1 MRDEKAFQ
9 WLNESE
15 LSYDIWSK
23 KYRVNNE
30 SFDEWLDRVSGKDPS
45 VKKLIE
51 EKKFLFGGRILA
63 QRGVMT
69 AKTSLSNC
77 YVLPA
82 PTDNIESIWDCAKQM
97 ARTYSYGGG
106 CGTDLGKLAPRGA
119 SVNNAAKT
127 TSGAVSFMDLF
138 SITTGLI
145 GQQGR
150 RGALMLTMPIT
161 HPDIEEFVDIKK
173 DLDRITKANISIR
186 FNDNFF
192 EAVKQNKDFT
202 TSFTREATGEKI
214 EKKINAKKFFE
225 HFAHNAWDMAEPGA
239 LFWDRIQN
247 YNLCSD
253 IPEYRLE
260 STNPCVTGDAL
271 VQTTEGPIP
280 IRDLVGKCPYVYCM
294 DEAGKLTI
302 KQATKVWKTQEN
314 AELIEVDFNR
324 GKVVCT
330 PEHLIFTLN
339 RGWVSAKDLLPK
351 DKLNGL
357 GFNKGNERDER
368 IKLTTDPTYYKHHR
382 FIAEKM
388 GNEISG
394 KDVHHIDGNHLN
406 NVLSNL
412 EVLNHGEHSKITNIG
427 HSSYADRDMQTGR
440 FEPKKVK
447 AARTSNGDVNKEM
460 MGKNFIVKNITRLSY
475 TEDVY
480 DMVVPETHNFIAN
493 NIVIHNCGEEPLPPG
508 GACLLGSLNLS
519 EFVGSD
525 KFIKIDELKEAIC
538 IAIRGLNT
546 VLDEGI
552 ERHPLPLQRQMARD
566 WRQIGLGIFGL
577 ADMLIKM
584 EVRYDSDEAIELCSC
599 LAHIIAETAIMESNR
614 LAIEYG
620 AFPKCNNE
628 AICNSEFIQNL
639 ELNPG
644 KRESILTYGLRNS
657 AILTIAPTG
666 SLSTMFGVSGGI
678 EPIFSNSYTRKT
690 ESLNGQDTYYKV
702 YTPVVEQYMR
712 EHGVKEEAELP
723 PYFVTAHDIDPLLRV
738 KMQATWQ
745 ECIDASI
752 SSTVNLKHDATPGD
766 VFNVYLKAWELGC
779 KGVTVYRDGCARTGI
794 LTTDSKAPEESPQPV
809 KKLQRGD
816 IIKCSD
822 DMIGKKR
829 KLMTGCGSLHC
840 EAFFDPETG
849 DLMETFFSKGSTGG
863 CNSFMV
869 GLSRMISLA
878 ARSGCDFDSI
888 IDQLNSCI
896 TCPSYAVRKAV
907 NKDTSPGNCCPAAIG
922 KALKEMHDEM
932 LSEIGEVVTEPKV
945 TTKPETKDKPIMQ
958 PKDKCPE
965 CGEPLEHVG
974 GCATCPNCGWSRCG

>member
-260 STNPCVTGDAL
+260 STNPCA
-271 VQTTEGPIP
+271 
-280 IRDLVGKCPYVYCM
+280 
-294 DEAGKLTI
+294 
-302 KQATKVWKTQEN
+302 
-314 AELIEVDFNR
+314 
-324 GKVVCT
+324 
-330 PEHLIFTLN
+330 
-339 RGWVSAKDLLPK
+339 
-351 DKLNGL
+351 
-357 GFNKGNERDER
+357 
-368 IKLTTDPTYYKHHR
+368 
-382 FIAEKM
+382 
-388 GNEISG
+388 
-394 KDVHHIDGNHLN
+394 
-406 NVLSNL
+406 
-412 EVLNHGEHSKITNIG
+412 
-427 HSSYADRDMQTGR
+427 
-440 FEPKKVK
+440 
-447 AARTSNGDVNKEM
+447 
-460 MGKNFIVKNITRLSY
+460 
-475 TEDVY
+475 
-480 DMVVPETHNFIAN
+480 
-493 NIVIHNCGEEPLPPG
+493 EEPLPPG

-538 IAIRGLNT
+538 IAVRGLNT

-620 AFPKCNNE
+620 AFPKCDNE

-639 ELNPG
+639 ELNPA

-745 ECIDASI
+745 ECVDASI
-752 SSTVNLKHDATPGD
+752 SSTVNLKHDATPSD

-794 LTTDSKAPEESPQPV
+794 LTTDSKNPEESPRSV

-932 LSEIGEVVTEPKV
+932 LSEIGEVVTELKV
-945 TTKPETKDKPIMQ
+945 TTKPEAKDKPIVQ
-958 PKDKCPE
+958 SKDKCPE
-965 CGEPLEHVG
+965 CGEPLEHAG

>member
-260 STNPCVTGDAL
+260 STNPCA
-271 VQTTEGPIP
+271 
-280 IRDLVGKCPYVYCM
+280 
-294 DEAGKLTI
+294 
-302 KQATKVWKTQEN
+302 
-314 AELIEVDFNR
+314 
-324 GKVVCT
+324 
-330 PEHLIFTLN
+330 
-339 RGWVSAKDLLPK
+339 
-351 DKLNGL
+351 
-357 GFNKGNERDER
+357 
-368 IKLTTDPTYYKHHR
+368 
-382 FIAEKM
+382 
-388 GNEISG
+388 
-394 KDVHHIDGNHLN
+394 
-406 NVLSNL
+406 
-412 EVLNHGEHSKITNIG
+412 
-427 HSSYADRDMQTGR
+427 
-440 FEPKKVK
+440 
-447 AARTSNGDVNKEM
+447 
-460 MGKNFIVKNITRLSY
+460 
-475 TEDVY
+475 
-480 DMVVPETHNFIAN
+480 
-493 NIVIHNCGEEPLPPG
+493 EEPLPPG

-538 IAIRGLNT
+538 IAVRGLNT

-620 AFPKCNNE
+620 AFPKCDNE

-639 ELNPG
+639 ELNPA

-752 SSTVNLKHDATPGD
+752 SSTVNLKHDATPSD

-794 LTTDSKAPEESPQPV
+794 LTTDSKNPEESPRPV

-932 LSEIGEVVTEPKV
+932 LSEIGEVVTELKV
-945 TTKPETKDKPIMQ
+945 TTKPEAKDKPIVQ
-958 PKDKCPE
+958 SKDKCPE
-965 CGEPLEHVG
+965 CGEPLEHAG

>member
-260 STNPCVTGDAL
+260 STNPCA
-271 VQTTEGPIP
+271 
-280 IRDLVGKCPYVYCM
+280 
-294 DEAGKLTI
+294 
-302 KQATKVWKTQEN
+302 
-314 AELIEVDFNR
+314 
-324 GKVVCT
+324 
-330 PEHLIFTLN
+330 
-339 RGWVSAKDLLPK
+339 
-351 DKLNGL
+351 
-357 GFNKGNERDER
+357 
-368 IKLTTDPTYYKHHR
+368 
-382 FIAEKM
+382 
-388 GNEISG
+388 
-394 KDVHHIDGNHLN
+394 
-406 NVLSNL
+406 
-412 EVLNHGEHSKITNIG
+412 
-427 HSSYADRDMQTGR
+427 
-440 FEPKKVK
+440 
-447 AARTSNGDVNKEM
+447 
-460 MGKNFIVKNITRLSY
+460 
-475 TEDVY
+475 
-480 DMVVPETHNFIAN
+480 
-493 NIVIHNCGEEPLPPG
+493 EEPLPPG

-538 IAIRGLNT
+538 IAVRGLNT

-620 AFPKCNNE
+620 AFPKCDNE

-639 ELNPG
+639 ELNPA

-678 EPIFSNSYTRKT
+678 EPVFSNSYTRKT

-745 ECIDASI
+745 ECVDASI
-752 SSTVNLKHDATPGD
+752 SSTVNLKHDATPSD

-794 LTTDSKAPEESPQPV
+794 LTTDSKNPEESPRPV

-932 LSEIGEVVTEPKV
+932 LSEIGEVVTELKV
-945 TTKPETKDKPIMQ
+945 TTKPEAKDKPIVQ
-958 PKDKCPE
+958 SKDKCPE
-965 CGEPLEHVG
+965 CGEPLEHAG

>member
-186 FNDNFF
+186 FNDSFF

-260 STNPCVTGDAL
+260 STNPCA
-271 VQTTEGPIP
+271 
-280 IRDLVGKCPYVYCM
+280 
-294 DEAGKLTI
+294 
-302 KQATKVWKTQEN
+302 
-314 AELIEVDFNR
+314 
-324 GKVVCT
+324 
-330 PEHLIFTLN
+330 
-339 RGWVSAKDLLPK
+339 
-351 DKLNGL
+351 
-357 GFNKGNERDER
+357 
-368 IKLTTDPTYYKHHR
+368 
-382 FIAEKM
+382 
-388 GNEISG
+388 
-394 KDVHHIDGNHLN
+394 
-406 NVLSNL
+406 
-412 EVLNHGEHSKITNIG
+412 
-427 HSSYADRDMQTGR
+427 
-440 FEPKKVK
+440 
-447 AARTSNGDVNKEM
+447 
-460 MGKNFIVKNITRLSY
+460 
-475 TEDVY
+475 
-480 DMVVPETHNFIAN
+480 
-493 NIVIHNCGEEPLPPG
+493 EEPLPPG

-538 IAIRGLNT
+538 IAVRGLNT

-620 AFPKCNNE
+620 AFPKCDNE

-712 EHGVKEEAELP
+712 EHDVKEETELP

-745 ECIDASI
+745 ECVDASI
-752 SSTVNLKHDATPGD
+752 SSTVNLKHDATPSD

-794 LTTDSKAPEESPQPV
+794 LTTDNKNPEESPRPV

-932 LSEIGEVVTEPKV
+932 LSEIGEVVTELKV
-945 TTKPETKDKPIMQ
+945 TTKPEAKDKPIVQ
-958 PKDKCPE
+958 SKDKCPE

>member
-1 MRDEKAFQ
+1 MRDEKAFR

-260 STNPCVTGDAL
+260 STNPCA
-271 VQTTEGPIP
+271 
-280 IRDLVGKCPYVYCM
+280 
-294 DEAGKLTI
+294 
-302 KQATKVWKTQEN
+302 
-314 AELIEVDFNR
+314 
-324 GKVVCT
+324 
-330 PEHLIFTLN
+330 
-339 RGWVSAKDLLPK
+339 
-351 DKLNGL
+351 
-357 GFNKGNERDER
+357 
-368 IKLTTDPTYYKHHR
+368 
-382 FIAEKM
+382 
-388 GNEISG
+388 
-394 KDVHHIDGNHLN
+394 
-406 NVLSNL
+406 
-412 EVLNHGEHSKITNIG
+412 
-427 HSSYADRDMQTGR
+427 
-440 FEPKKVK
+440 
-447 AARTSNGDVNKEM
+447 
-460 MGKNFIVKNITRLSY
+460 
-475 TEDVY
+475 
-480 DMVVPETHNFIAN
+480 
-493 NIVIHNCGEEPLPPG
+493 EEPLPPG

-538 IAIRGLNT
+538 VAIRGLNT

-620 AFPKCNNE
+620 AFPKCDNE

-639 ELNPG
+639 ELNPA

-745 ECIDASI
+745 ECVDASI
-752 SSTVNLKHDATPGD
+752 SSTVNLKHDATPSD

-794 LTTDSKAPEESPQPV
+794 LTTDSKNPEESPRPV

-932 LSEIGEVVTEPKV
+932 LSEIGEVVTELKV
-945 TTKPETKDKPIMQ
+945 TTKPEAKDKPIVQ
-958 PKDKCPE
+958 SKDKCPE
-965 CGEPLEHVG
+965 CGEPLEHAG

>member
-1 MRDEKAFQ
+1 M
-9 WLNESE
+9 
-15 LSYDIWSK
+15 
-23 KYRVNNE
+23 
-30 SFDEWLDRVSGKDPS
+30 
-45 VKKLIE
+45 
-51 EKKFLFGGRILA
+51 
-63 QRGVMT
+63 
-69 AKTSLSNC
+69 
-77 YVLPA
+77 
-82 PTDNIESIWDCAKQM
+82 
-97 ARTYSYGGG
+97 
-106 CGTDLGKLAPRGA
+106 
-119 SVNNAAKT
+119 
-127 TSGAVSFMDLF
+127 
-138 SITTGLI
+138 
-145 GQQGR
+145 
-150 RGALMLTMPIT
+150 
-161 HPDIEEFVDIKK
+161 
-173 DLDRITKANISIR
+173 
-186 FNDNFF
+186 
-192 EAVKQNKDFT
+192 
-202 TSFTREATGEKI
+202 
-214 EKKINAKKFFE
+214 
-225 HFAHNAWDMAEPGA
+225 
-239 LFWDRIQN
+239 
-247 YNLCSD
+247 
-253 IPEYRLE
+253 
-260 STNPCVTGDAL
+260 
-271 VQTTEGPIP
+271 
-280 IRDLVGKCPYVYCM
+280 
-294 DEAGKLTI
+294 
-302 KQATKVWKTQEN
+302 
-314 AELIEVDFNR
+314 
-324 GKVVCT
+324 
-330 PEHLIFTLN
+330 
-339 RGWVSAKDLLPK
+339 
-351 DKLNGL
+351 
-357 GFNKGNERDER
+357 
-368 IKLTTDPTYYKHHR
+368 
-382 FIAEKM
+382 
-388 GNEISG
+388 
-394 KDVHHIDGNHLN
+394 
-406 NVLSNL
+406 
-412 EVLNHGEHSKITNIG
+412 
-427 HSSYADRDMQTGR
+427 
-440 FEPKKVK
+440 
-447 AARTSNGDVNKEM
+447 
-460 MGKNFIVKNITRLSY
+460 
-475 TEDVY
+475 
-480 DMVVPETHNFIAN
+480 
-493 NIVIHNCGEEPLPPG
+493 
-508 GACLLGSLNLS
+508 
-519 EFVGSD
+519 GSD

-538 IAIRGLNT
+538 IAVRGLNT

-620 AFPKCNNE
+620 AFPKCDNE

-639 ELNPG
+639 ELNPA

-712 EHGVKEEAELP
+712 KHDIKEEAELP

-752 SSTVNLKHDATPGD
+752 SSTVNLKHDATPSD

-794 LTTDSKAPEESPQPV
+794 LTTDSKNPEESPRPV

-945 TTKPETKDKPIMQ
+945 TTKPEAKDKPTVQ
-958 PKDKCPE
+958 SKDKCPE
-965 CGEPLEHVG
+965 CGEPLEHAG

>member
-69 AKTSLSNC
+69 SKTSLSNC

-260 STNPCVTGDAL
+260 STNPCA
-271 VQTTEGPIP
+271 
-280 IRDLVGKCPYVYCM
+280 
-294 DEAGKLTI
+294 
-302 KQATKVWKTQEN
+302 
-314 AELIEVDFNR
+314 
-324 GKVVCT
+324 
-330 PEHLIFTLN
+330 
-339 RGWVSAKDLLPK
+339 
-351 DKLNGL
+351 
-357 GFNKGNERDER
+357 
-368 IKLTTDPTYYKHHR
+368 
-382 FIAEKM
+382 
-388 GNEISG
+388 
-394 KDVHHIDGNHLN
+394 
-406 NVLSNL
+406 
-412 EVLNHGEHSKITNIG
+412 
-427 HSSYADRDMQTGR
+427 
-440 FEPKKVK
+440 
-447 AARTSNGDVNKEM
+447 
-460 MGKNFIVKNITRLSY
+460 
-475 TEDVY
+475 
-480 DMVVPETHNFIAN
+480 
-493 NIVIHNCGEEPLPPG
+493 EEPLPPG

-525 KFIKIDELKEAIC
+525 KFIRIDELKEAIC
-538 IAIRGLNT
+538 IAVRGLNT

-620 AFPKCNNE
+620 AFPKCDNE

-644 KRESILTYGLRNS
+644 KRESIFTYGLRNS

-766 VFNVYLKAWELGC
+766 VFDVYLKAWELGC

-794 LTTDSKAPEESPQPV
+794 LTTDSKNPEESPQPV

-945 TTKPETKDKPIMQ
+945 TTKPETKDKPIVQ
-958 PKDKCPE
+958 SKDKCPE

>member
-119 SVNNAAKT
+119 AVNNAAKT

-260 STNPCVTGDAL
+260 STNPCA
-271 VQTTEGPIP
+271 
-280 IRDLVGKCPYVYCM
+280 
-294 DEAGKLTI
+294 
-302 KQATKVWKTQEN
+302 
-314 AELIEVDFNR
+314 
-324 GKVVCT
+324 
-330 PEHLIFTLN
+330 
-339 RGWVSAKDLLPK
+339 
-351 DKLNGL
+351 
-357 GFNKGNERDER
+357 
-368 IKLTTDPTYYKHHR
+368 
-382 FIAEKM
+382 
-388 GNEISG
+388 
-394 KDVHHIDGNHLN
+394 
-406 NVLSNL
+406 
-412 EVLNHGEHSKITNIG
+412 
-427 HSSYADRDMQTGR
+427 
-440 FEPKKVK
+440 
-447 AARTSNGDVNKEM
+447 
-460 MGKNFIVKNITRLSY
+460 
-475 TEDVY
+475 
-480 DMVVPETHNFIAN
+480 
-493 NIVIHNCGEEPLPPG
+493 EEPLPPG

-538 IAIRGLNT
+538 IAVRGLNT

-620 AFPKCNNE
+620 AFPKCDNE

-639 ELNPG
+639 ELNPA

-723 PYFVTAHDIDPLLRV
+723 PCFVTAHDIDPLLRV

-745 ECIDASI
+745 ECVDASI
-752 SSTVNLKHDATPGD
+752 SSTVNLKHDATPSD

-794 LTTDSKAPEESPQPV
+794 LTTDSKNPEESPRPV

-932 LSEIGEVVTEPKV
+932 LSEIGEVVTELQV
-945 TTKPETKDKPIMQ
+945 TTKPEAKDKPIVQ
-958 PKDKCPE
+958 SKDKCPE

>member
-186 FNDNFF
+186 FNDSFF

-253 IPEYRLE
+253 IPEYKLE
-260 STNPCVTGDAL
+260 STNPCA
-271 VQTTEGPIP
+271 
-280 IRDLVGKCPYVYCM
+280 
-294 DEAGKLTI
+294 
-302 KQATKVWKTQEN
+302 
-314 AELIEVDFNR
+314 
-324 GKVVCT
+324 
-330 PEHLIFTLN
+330 
-339 RGWVSAKDLLPK
+339 
-351 DKLNGL
+351 
-357 GFNKGNERDER
+357 
-368 IKLTTDPTYYKHHR
+368 
-382 FIAEKM
+382 
-388 GNEISG
+388 
-394 KDVHHIDGNHLN
+394 
-406 NVLSNL
+406 
-412 EVLNHGEHSKITNIG
+412 
-427 HSSYADRDMQTGR
+427 
-440 FEPKKVK
+440 
-447 AARTSNGDVNKEM
+447 
-460 MGKNFIVKNITRLSY
+460 
-475 TEDVY
+475 
-480 DMVVPETHNFIAN
+480 
-493 NIVIHNCGEEPLPPG
+493 EEPLPPG

-538 IAIRGLNT
+538 IAVRGLNT

-620 AFPKCNNE
+620 AFPKCDNE

-712 EHGVKEEAELP
+712 EHDVKEETELP

-745 ECIDASI
+745 ECVDASI
-752 SSTVNLKHDATPGD
+752 SSTVNLKHDATPSD

-794 LTTDSKAPEESPQPV
+794 LTTDNKNPEESPRPV

-932 LSEIGEVVTEPKV
+932 LSEIGEVVTELKV
-945 TTKPETKDKPIMQ
+945 TTKPEAKDKPIVQ
-958 PKDKCPE
+958 SKDKCPE

>member
-260 STNPCVTGDAL
+260 STNPCA
-271 VQTTEGPIP
+271 
-280 IRDLVGKCPYVYCM
+280 
-294 DEAGKLTI
+294 
-302 KQATKVWKTQEN
+302 
-314 AELIEVDFNR
+314 
-324 GKVVCT
+324 
-330 PEHLIFTLN
+330 
-339 RGWVSAKDLLPK
+339 
-351 DKLNGL
+351 
-357 GFNKGNERDER
+357 
-368 IKLTTDPTYYKHHR
+368 
-382 FIAEKM
+382 
-388 GNEISG
+388 
-394 KDVHHIDGNHLN
+394 
-406 NVLSNL
+406 
-412 EVLNHGEHSKITNIG
+412 
-427 HSSYADRDMQTGR
+427 
-440 FEPKKVK
+440 
-447 AARTSNGDVNKEM
+447 
-460 MGKNFIVKNITRLSY
+460 
-475 TEDVY
+475 
-480 DMVVPETHNFIAN
+480 
-493 NIVIHNCGEEPLPPG
+493 EEPLPPG

-538 IAIRGLNT
+538 IAVRGLNT

-620 AFPKCNNE
+620 AFPKCDNE

-752 SSTVNLKHDATPGD
+752 SSTVNLKHDATPSD

-794 LTTDSKAPEESPQPV
+794 LTTDNKNPEESPRPV

-932 LSEIGEVVTEPKV
+932 LSEIGEVVTELQV
-945 TTKPETKDKPIMQ
+945 TTKPEAKDKPIVQ
-958 PKDKCPE
+958 SKDKCPE

>member
-260 STNPCVTGDAL
+260 STNPCA
-271 VQTTEGPIP
+271 
-280 IRDLVGKCPYVYCM
+280 
-294 DEAGKLTI
+294 
-302 KQATKVWKTQEN
+302 
-314 AELIEVDFNR
+314 
-324 GKVVCT
+324 
-330 PEHLIFTLN
+330 
-339 RGWVSAKDLLPK
+339 
-351 DKLNGL
+351 
-357 GFNKGNERDER
+357 
-368 IKLTTDPTYYKHHR
+368 
-382 FIAEKM
+382 
-388 GNEISG
+388 
-394 KDVHHIDGNHLN
+394 
-406 NVLSNL
+406 
-412 EVLNHGEHSKITNIG
+412 
-427 HSSYADRDMQTGR
+427 
-440 FEPKKVK
+440 
-447 AARTSNGDVNKEM
+447 
-460 MGKNFIVKNITRLSY
+460 
-475 TEDVY
+475 
-480 DMVVPETHNFIAN
+480 
-493 NIVIHNCGEEPLPPG
+493 EEPLPPG

-538 IAIRGLNT
+538 IAVRGLNT

-620 AFPKCNNE
+620 AFPKCDNE

-639 ELNPG
+639 ELNPA

-752 SSTVNLKHDATPGD
+752 SSTVNLKHDATPND

-794 LTTDSKAPEESPQPV
+794 LTTDSKNPEESPRPV

-932 LSEIGEVVTEPKV
+932 LSEIGEVVTELKV
-945 TTKPETKDKPIMQ
+945 TTKPEAKDKPIVQ
-958 PKDKCPE
+958 SKDKCPE
-965 CGEPLEHVG
+965 CGEPLEHAG

>member
-202 TSFTREATGEKI
+202 TSFTREATGEQI

-260 STNPCVTGDAL
+260 STNPCA
-271 VQTTEGPIP
+271 
-280 IRDLVGKCPYVYCM
+280 
-294 DEAGKLTI
+294 
-302 KQATKVWKTQEN
+302 
-314 AELIEVDFNR
+314 
-324 GKVVCT
+324 
-330 PEHLIFTLN
+330 
-339 RGWVSAKDLLPK
+339 
-351 DKLNGL
+351 
-357 GFNKGNERDER
+357 
-368 IKLTTDPTYYKHHR
+368 
-382 FIAEKM
+382 
-388 GNEISG
+388 
-394 KDVHHIDGNHLN
+394 
-406 NVLSNL
+406 
-412 EVLNHGEHSKITNIG
+412 
-427 HSSYADRDMQTGR
+427 
-440 FEPKKVK
+440 
-447 AARTSNGDVNKEM
+447 
-460 MGKNFIVKNITRLSY
+460 
-475 TEDVY
+475 
-480 DMVVPETHNFIAN
+480 
-493 NIVIHNCGEEPLPPG
+493 EEPLPPG

-538 IAIRGLNT
+538 IAVRGLNT

-620 AFPKCNNE
+620 AFPKCDNE

-752 SSTVNLKHDATPGD
+752 SSTVNLKHDATPSD

-794 LTTDSKAPEESPQPV
+794 LTTDNKNPEESPRPV

-932 LSEIGEVVTEPKV
+932 LSEIGEVVTELQV
-945 TTKPETKDKPIMQ
+945 TTKPEAKDKPIVQ
-958 PKDKCPE
+958 SKDKCPE

>member
-82 PTDNIESIWDCAKQM
+82 PTDNIESIWACAKQM

-260 STNPCVTGDAL
+260 STNPCA
-271 VQTTEGPIP
+271 
-280 IRDLVGKCPYVYCM
+280 
-294 DEAGKLTI
+294 
-302 KQATKVWKTQEN
+302 
-314 AELIEVDFNR
+314 
-324 GKVVCT
+324 
-330 PEHLIFTLN
+330 
-339 RGWVSAKDLLPK
+339 
-351 DKLNGL
+351 
-357 GFNKGNERDER
+357 
-368 IKLTTDPTYYKHHR
+368 
-382 FIAEKM
+382 
-388 GNEISG
+388 
-394 KDVHHIDGNHLN
+394 
-406 NVLSNL
+406 
-412 EVLNHGEHSKITNIG
+412 
-427 HSSYADRDMQTGR
+427 
-440 FEPKKVK
+440 
-447 AARTSNGDVNKEM
+447 
-460 MGKNFIVKNITRLSY
+460 
-475 TEDVY
+475 
-480 DMVVPETHNFIAN
+480 
-493 NIVIHNCGEEPLPPG
+493 EEPLPPG

-620 AFPKCNNE
+620 AFPKCDNE

-752 SSTVNLKHDATPGD
+752 SSTVNLKHDATPSD

-794 LTTDSKAPEESPQPV
+794 LTTDNKNPEESPRPV

-932 LSEIGEVVTEPKV
+932 LSEIGEVVTELQV
-945 TTKPETKDKPIMQ
+945 TTKPEAKDKPIVQ
-958 PKDKCPE
+958 SKDKCPE

>member
-1 MRDEKAFQ
+1 MRDERAFK

-260 STNPCVTGDAL
+260 STNPCA
-271 VQTTEGPIP
+271 
-280 IRDLVGKCPYVYCM
+280 
-294 DEAGKLTI
+294 
-302 KQATKVWKTQEN
+302 
-314 AELIEVDFNR
+314 
-324 GKVVCT
+324 
-330 PEHLIFTLN
+330 
-339 RGWVSAKDLLPK
+339 
-351 DKLNGL
+351 
-357 GFNKGNERDER
+357 
-368 IKLTTDPTYYKHHR
+368 
-382 FIAEKM
+382 
-388 GNEISG
+388 
-394 KDVHHIDGNHLN
+394 
-406 NVLSNL
+406 
-412 EVLNHGEHSKITNIG
+412 
-427 HSSYADRDMQTGR
+427 
-440 FEPKKVK
+440 
-447 AARTSNGDVNKEM
+447 
-460 MGKNFIVKNITRLSY
+460 
-475 TEDVY
+475 
-480 DMVVPETHNFIAN
+480 
-493 NIVIHNCGEEPLPPG
+493 EEPLPPG

-538 IAIRGLNT
+538 IAVRGLNT

-620 AFPKCNNE
+620 AFPKCDNE

-639 ELNPG
+639 ELNPA

-752 SSTVNLKHDATPGD
+752 SSTVNLKHDATPSD

-794 LTTDSKAPEESPQPV
+794 LTTDNKNPEESPRPV

-932 LSEIGEVVTEPKV
+932 LSEIGEVVTELQV
-945 TTKPETKDKPIMQ
+945 TTKPEAKDKPIVQ
-958 PKDKCPE
+958 SKDKCPE

>member
-119 SVNNAAKT
+119 AVNNAAKT

-186 FNDNFF
+186 FNDEFF

-260 STNPCVTGDAL
+260 STNPCA
-271 VQTTEGPIP
+271 
-280 IRDLVGKCPYVYCM
+280 
-294 DEAGKLTI
+294 
-302 KQATKVWKTQEN
+302 
-314 AELIEVDFNR
+314 
-324 GKVVCT
+324 
-330 PEHLIFTLN
+330 
-339 RGWVSAKDLLPK
+339 
-351 DKLNGL
+351 
-357 GFNKGNERDER
+357 
-368 IKLTTDPTYYKHHR
+368 
-382 FIAEKM
+382 
-388 GNEISG
+388 
-394 KDVHHIDGNHLN
+394 
-406 NVLSNL
+406 
-412 EVLNHGEHSKITNIG
+412 
-427 HSSYADRDMQTGR
+427 
-440 FEPKKVK
+440 
-447 AARTSNGDVNKEM
+447 
-460 MGKNFIVKNITRLSY
+460 
-475 TEDVY
+475 
-480 DMVVPETHNFIAN
+480 
-493 NIVIHNCGEEPLPPG
+493 EEPLPPG

-538 IAIRGLNT
+538 IAVRGLNT

-620 AFPKCNNE
+620 AFPKCDNE

-639 ELNPG
+639 ELNPA

-745 ECIDASI
+745 ECVDASI
-752 SSTVNLKHDATPGD
+752 SSTVNLKHDATPSD

-794 LTTDSKAPEESPQPV
+794 LTTDNKNPEEFPQPV

-932 LSEIGEVVTEPKV
+932 LSEIGEVVTELKV
-945 TTKPETKDKPIMQ
+945 TTKPEAKDKPIVQ
-958 PKDKCPE
+958 SKDKCPE
-965 CGEPLEHVG
+965 CGEPLEHAG

>member
-1 MRDEKAFQ
+1 MRDERAFK

-15 LSYDIWSK
+15 LSYDIWNK

-260 STNPCVTGDAL
+260 STNPCA
-271 VQTTEGPIP
+271 
-280 IRDLVGKCPYVYCM
+280 
-294 DEAGKLTI
+294 
-302 KQATKVWKTQEN
+302 
-314 AELIEVDFNR
+314 
-324 GKVVCT
+324 
-330 PEHLIFTLN
+330 
-339 RGWVSAKDLLPK
+339 
-351 DKLNGL
+351 
-357 GFNKGNERDER
+357 
-368 IKLTTDPTYYKHHR
+368 
-382 FIAEKM
+382 
-388 GNEISG
+388 
-394 KDVHHIDGNHLN
+394 
-406 NVLSNL
+406 
-412 EVLNHGEHSKITNIG
+412 
-427 HSSYADRDMQTGR
+427 
-440 FEPKKVK
+440 
-447 AARTSNGDVNKEM
+447 
-460 MGKNFIVKNITRLSY
+460 
-475 TEDVY
+475 
-480 DMVVPETHNFIAN
+480 
-493 NIVIHNCGEEPLPPG
+493 EEPLPPG

-538 IAIRGLNT
+538 IAVRGLNT

-620 AFPKCNNE
+620 AFPKCDNE

-639 ELNPG
+639 ELNPA

-752 SSTVNLKHDATPGD
+752 SSTVNLKHDATPSD

-794 LTTDSKAPEESPQPV
+794 LTTDNKSPEESPQPV

-932 LSEIGEVVTEPKV
+932 LGEIGEVVTEPKV
-945 TTKPETKDKPIMQ
+945 TTKPEAKDKPIVQ
-958 PKDKCPE
+958 SKDKCPE
-965 CGEPLEHVG
+965 CGEPLEHAG

>member
-1 MRDEKAFQ
+1 MRDERAFK

-253 IPEYRLE
+253 IPEYKLE
-260 STNPCVTGDAL
+260 STNPCA
-271 VQTTEGPIP
+271 
-280 IRDLVGKCPYVYCM
+280 
-294 DEAGKLTI
+294 
-302 KQATKVWKTQEN
+302 
-314 AELIEVDFNR
+314 
-324 GKVVCT
+324 
-330 PEHLIFTLN
+330 
-339 RGWVSAKDLLPK
+339 
-351 DKLNGL
+351 
-357 GFNKGNERDER
+357 
-368 IKLTTDPTYYKHHR
+368 
-382 FIAEKM
+382 
-388 GNEISG
+388 
-394 KDVHHIDGNHLN
+394 
-406 NVLSNL
+406 
-412 EVLNHGEHSKITNIG
+412 
-427 HSSYADRDMQTGR
+427 
-440 FEPKKVK
+440 
-447 AARTSNGDVNKEM
+447 
-460 MGKNFIVKNITRLSY
+460 
-475 TEDVY
+475 
-480 DMVVPETHNFIAN
+480 
-493 NIVIHNCGEEPLPPG
+493 EEPLPPG

-538 IAIRGLNT
+538 IAVRGLNT

-620 AFPKCNNE
+620 AFPKCDNE

-745 ECIDASI
+745 ECVDASI
-752 SSTVNLKHDATPGD
+752 SSTVNLKHDATPSD

-794 LTTDSKAPEESPQPV
+794 LTTDNKNPEESPRPV

-932 LSEIGEVVTEPKV
+932 LSEIGEVVTELQV
-945 TTKPETKDKPIMQ
+945 TTKPEAKDKPIVQ
-958 PKDKCPE
+958 SKDKCPE

>member
-1 MRDEKAFQ
+1 MRDERAFK

-173 DLDRITKANISIR
+173 DLDRITTANISIR

-253 IPEYRLE
+253 IPEYKLE
-260 STNPCVTGDAL
+260 STNPCA
-271 VQTTEGPIP
+271 
-280 IRDLVGKCPYVYCM
+280 
-294 DEAGKLTI
+294 
-302 KQATKVWKTQEN
+302 
-314 AELIEVDFNR
+314 
-324 GKVVCT
+324 
-330 PEHLIFTLN
+330 
-339 RGWVSAKDLLPK
+339 
-351 DKLNGL
+351 
-357 GFNKGNERDER
+357 
-368 IKLTTDPTYYKHHR
+368 
-382 FIAEKM
+382 
-388 GNEISG
+388 
-394 KDVHHIDGNHLN
+394 
-406 NVLSNL
+406 
-412 EVLNHGEHSKITNIG
+412 
-427 HSSYADRDMQTGR
+427 
-440 FEPKKVK
+440 
-447 AARTSNGDVNKEM
+447 
-460 MGKNFIVKNITRLSY
+460 
-475 TEDVY
+475 
-480 DMVVPETHNFIAN
+480 
-493 NIVIHNCGEEPLPPG
+493 EEPLPPG

-538 IAIRGLNT
+538 IAVRGLNT

-620 AFPKCNNE
+620 AFPKCDNE

-745 ECIDASI
+745 ECVDASI
-752 SSTVNLKHDATPGD
+752 SSTVNLKHDATPSD

-794 LTTDSKAPEESPQPV
+794 LTTDNKNPEESPRPV

-932 LSEIGEVVTEPKV
+932 LSEIGEVVTELQV
-945 TTKPETKDKPIMQ
+945 TTKPEAKDKPIVQ
-958 PKDKCPE
+958 SKDKCPE

>member
-260 STNPCVTGDAL
+260 STNPCA
-271 VQTTEGPIP
+271 
-280 IRDLVGKCPYVYCM
+280 
-294 DEAGKLTI
+294 
-302 KQATKVWKTQEN
+302 
-314 AELIEVDFNR
+314 
-324 GKVVCT
+324 
-330 PEHLIFTLN
+330 
-339 RGWVSAKDLLPK
+339 
-351 DKLNGL
+351 
-357 GFNKGNERDER
+357 
-368 IKLTTDPTYYKHHR
+368 
-382 FIAEKM
+382 
-388 GNEISG
+388 
-394 KDVHHIDGNHLN
+394 
-406 NVLSNL
+406 
-412 EVLNHGEHSKITNIG
+412 
-427 HSSYADRDMQTGR
+427 
-440 FEPKKVK
+440 
-447 AARTSNGDVNKEM
+447 
-460 MGKNFIVKNITRLSY
+460 
-475 TEDVY
+475 
-480 DMVVPETHNFIAN
+480 
-493 NIVIHNCGEEPLPPG
+493 EEPLPPG

-538 IAIRGLNT
+538 IAVRGLNT

-620 AFPKCNNE
+620 AFPKCDNE

-639 ELNPG
+639 ELNPA

-712 EHGVKEEAELP
+712 EHDVKEETELP

-752 SSTVNLKHDATPGD
+752 SSTVNLKHDATPSD

-794 LTTDSKAPEESPQPV
+794 LTTDNKNPEESPRPV

-922 KALKEMHDEM
+922 KALKEMHNEM
-932 LSEIGEVVTEPKV
+932 LSEIGEVVTELQV
-945 TTKPETKDKPIMQ
+945 TTKPEAKDKPIVQ
-958 PKDKCPE
+958 SKDKCPE

>member
-1 MRDEKAFQ
+1 MRDERAFK

-119 SVNNAAKT
+119 AVNNAAKT

-186 FNDNFF
+186 FNDDFF

-260 STNPCVTGDAL
+260 STNPCA
-271 VQTTEGPIP
+271 
-280 IRDLVGKCPYVYCM
+280 
-294 DEAGKLTI
+294 
-302 KQATKVWKTQEN
+302 
-314 AELIEVDFNR
+314 
-324 GKVVCT
+324 
-330 PEHLIFTLN
+330 
-339 RGWVSAKDLLPK
+339 
-351 DKLNGL
+351 
-357 GFNKGNERDER
+357 
-368 IKLTTDPTYYKHHR
+368 
-382 FIAEKM
+382 
-388 GNEISG
+388 
-394 KDVHHIDGNHLN
+394 
-406 NVLSNL
+406 
-412 EVLNHGEHSKITNIG
+412 
-427 HSSYADRDMQTGR
+427 
-440 FEPKKVK
+440 
-447 AARTSNGDVNKEM
+447 
-460 MGKNFIVKNITRLSY
+460 
-475 TEDVY
+475 
-480 DMVVPETHNFIAN
+480 
-493 NIVIHNCGEEPLPPG
+493 EEPLPPG

-538 IAIRGLNT
+538 IAVRGLNT

-620 AFPKCNNE
+620 AFPKCDNE

-639 ELNPG
+639 ELNPA

-752 SSTVNLKHDATPGD
+752 SSTVNLKHDATPSD

-794 LTTDSKAPEESPQPV
+794 LTTDSKTPEESPRPV

-907 NKDTSPGNCCPAAIG
+907 SKDTSPGNCCPAAIG

-932 LSEIGEVVTEPKV
+932 LSEIGEVVTELQV
-945 TTKPETKDKPIMQ
+945 TTKPEAKDKPIVQ
-958 PKDKCPE
+958 SKDKCPE

>member
-1 MRDEKAFQ
+1 MRDERAFK

-260 STNPCVTGDAL
+260 STNPCA
-271 VQTTEGPIP
+271 
-280 IRDLVGKCPYVYCM
+280 
-294 DEAGKLTI
+294 
-302 KQATKVWKTQEN
+302 
-314 AELIEVDFNR
+314 
-324 GKVVCT
+324 
-330 PEHLIFTLN
+330 
-339 RGWVSAKDLLPK
+339 
-351 DKLNGL
+351 
-357 GFNKGNERDER
+357 
-368 IKLTTDPTYYKHHR
+368 
-382 FIAEKM
+382 
-388 GNEISG
+388 
-394 KDVHHIDGNHLN
+394 
-406 NVLSNL
+406 
-412 EVLNHGEHSKITNIG
+412 
-427 HSSYADRDMQTGR
+427 
-440 FEPKKVK
+440 
-447 AARTSNGDVNKEM
+447 
-460 MGKNFIVKNITRLSY
+460 
-475 TEDVY
+475 
-480 DMVVPETHNFIAN
+480 
-493 NIVIHNCGEEPLPPG
+493 EEPLPPG

-538 IAIRGLNT
+538 IAVRGLNT

-620 AFPKCNNE
+620 AFPKCDNE

-745 ECIDASI
+745 ECVDASI
-752 SSTVNLKHDATPGD
+752 SSTVNLKHDATPSD

-794 LTTDSKAPEESPQPV
+794 LTTDSKNPEESPRPV

-932 LSEIGEVVTEPKV
+932 LSEIGEVVTELKV
-945 TTKPETKDKPIMQ
+945 TTKPEAKDKPIVQ
-958 PKDKCPE
+958 SKDKCPE
-965 CGEPLEHVG
+965 CGEPLEHAG

>member
-1 MRDEKAFQ
+1 MRDERAFK

-63 QRGVMT
+63 QRGVMA

-260 STNPCVTGDAL
+260 STNPCA
-271 VQTTEGPIP
+271 
-280 IRDLVGKCPYVYCM
+280 
-294 DEAGKLTI
+294 
-302 KQATKVWKTQEN
+302 
-314 AELIEVDFNR
+314 
-324 GKVVCT
+324 
-330 PEHLIFTLN
+330 
-339 RGWVSAKDLLPK
+339 
-351 DKLNGL
+351 
-357 GFNKGNERDER
+357 
-368 IKLTTDPTYYKHHR
+368 
-382 FIAEKM
+382 
-388 GNEISG
+388 
-394 KDVHHIDGNHLN
+394 
-406 NVLSNL
+406 
-412 EVLNHGEHSKITNIG
+412 
-427 HSSYADRDMQTGR
+427 
-440 FEPKKVK
+440 
-447 AARTSNGDVNKEM
+447 
-460 MGKNFIVKNITRLSY
+460 
-475 TEDVY
+475 
-480 DMVVPETHNFIAN
+480 
-493 NIVIHNCGEEPLPPG
+493 EEPLPPG

-538 IAIRGLNT
+538 IAVRGLNT

-620 AFPKCNNE
+620 AFPKCDNE

-639 ELNPG
+639 ELNPA

-794 LTTDSKAPEESPQPV
+794 LTTDNKSPEESPQPV

-932 LSEIGEVVTEPKV
+932 LGEIGEVVTEPKV
-945 TTKPETKDKPIMQ
+945 TTKPEAKDKPIVQ
-958 PKDKCPE
+958 SKDKCPE
-965 CGEPLEHVG
+965 CGEPLEHAG

>member
-260 STNPCVTGDAL
+260 STNPCA
-271 VQTTEGPIP
+271 
-280 IRDLVGKCPYVYCM
+280 
-294 DEAGKLTI
+294 
-302 KQATKVWKTQEN
+302 
-314 AELIEVDFNR
+314 
-324 GKVVCT
+324 
-330 PEHLIFTLN
+330 
-339 RGWVSAKDLLPK
+339 
-351 DKLNGL
+351 
-357 GFNKGNERDER
+357 
-368 IKLTTDPTYYKHHR
+368 
-382 FIAEKM
+382 
-388 GNEISG
+388 
-394 KDVHHIDGNHLN
+394 
-406 NVLSNL
+406 
-412 EVLNHGEHSKITNIG
+412 
-427 HSSYADRDMQTGR
+427 
-440 FEPKKVK
+440 
-447 AARTSNGDVNKEM
+447 
-460 MGKNFIVKNITRLSY
+460 
-475 TEDVY
+475 
-480 DMVVPETHNFIAN
+480 
-493 NIVIHNCGEEPLPPG
+493 EEPLPPG

-538 IAIRGLNT
+538 IAVRGLNT

-620 AFPKCNNE
+620 AFPKCDNE

-639 ELNPG
+639 ELNPA

-745 ECIDASI
+745 ECVDASI
-752 SSTVNLKHDATPGD
+752 SSTVNLKHDATPSD

-794 LTTDSKAPEESPQPV
+794 LTTDSKNPEESPRPV

-932 LSEIGEVVTEPKV
+932 LSEIGEVVTELKV
-945 TTKPETKDKPIMQ
+945 TTKPEAKDKPIVQ
-958 PKDKCPE
+958 SKDKCPE
-965 CGEPLEHVG
+965 CGEPLEHAG

>member
-260 STNPCVTGDAL
+260 STNPCA
-271 VQTTEGPIP
+271 
-280 IRDLVGKCPYVYCM
+280 
-294 DEAGKLTI
+294 
-302 KQATKVWKTQEN
+302 
-314 AELIEVDFNR
+314 
-324 GKVVCT
+324 
-330 PEHLIFTLN
+330 
-339 RGWVSAKDLLPK
+339 
-351 DKLNGL
+351 
-357 GFNKGNERDER
+357 
-368 IKLTTDPTYYKHHR
+368 
-382 FIAEKM
+382 
-388 GNEISG
+388 
-394 KDVHHIDGNHLN
+394 
-406 NVLSNL
+406 
-412 EVLNHGEHSKITNIG
+412 
-427 HSSYADRDMQTGR
+427 
-440 FEPKKVK
+440 
-447 AARTSNGDVNKEM
+447 
-460 MGKNFIVKNITRLSY
+460 
-475 TEDVY
+475 
-480 DMVVPETHNFIAN
+480 
-493 NIVIHNCGEEPLPPG
+493 EEPLPPG

-519 EFVGSD
+519 EFVGGD

-620 AFPKCNNE
+620 AFPKCDNE

-745 ECIDASI
+745 ECVDASI
-752 SSTVNLKHDATPGD
+752 SSTVNLKHDATPSD

-794 LTTDSKAPEESPQPV
+794 LTTDSKNPEESPRPV

-932 LSEIGEVVTEPKV
+932 LSEIGEVVTELQV
-945 TTKPETKDKPIMQ
+945 TTKPEAKDKPIVQ
-958 PKDKCPE
+958 SKDKCPE

>member
-1 MRDEKAFQ
+1 MRDERAFK

-260 STNPCVTGDAL
+260 STNPCA
-271 VQTTEGPIP
+271 
-280 IRDLVGKCPYVYCM
+280 
-294 DEAGKLTI
+294 
-302 KQATKVWKTQEN
+302 
-314 AELIEVDFNR
+314 
-324 GKVVCT
+324 
-330 PEHLIFTLN
+330 
-339 RGWVSAKDLLPK
+339 
-351 DKLNGL
+351 
-357 GFNKGNERDER
+357 
-368 IKLTTDPTYYKHHR
+368 
-382 FIAEKM
+382 
-388 GNEISG
+388 
-394 KDVHHIDGNHLN
+394 
-406 NVLSNL
+406 
-412 EVLNHGEHSKITNIG
+412 
-427 HSSYADRDMQTGR
+427 
-440 FEPKKVK
+440 
-447 AARTSNGDVNKEM
+447 
-460 MGKNFIVKNITRLSY
+460 
-475 TEDVY
+475 
-480 DMVVPETHNFIAN
+480 
-493 NIVIHNCGEEPLPPG
+493 EEPLPPG

-538 IAIRGLNT
+538 IAVRGLNT

-620 AFPKCNNE
+620 AFPKCDNE

-639 ELNPG
+639 ELNPA

-745 ECIDASI
+745 ECVDASI
-752 SSTVNLKHDATPGD
+752 SSTVNLKHDATPSD

-794 LTTDSKAPEESPQPV
+794 LTTDSKNPEESPQPV

-932 LSEIGEVVTEPKV
+932 LSEIGEVVTELKV
-945 TTKPETKDKPIMQ
+945 TTKPEAKDKPIVQ
-958 PKDKCPE
+958 SKDKCPE
-965 CGEPLEHVG
+965 CGEPLEHAG

>member
-260 STNPCVTGDAL
+260 STNPCA
-271 VQTTEGPIP
+271 
-280 IRDLVGKCPYVYCM
+280 
-294 DEAGKLTI
+294 
-302 KQATKVWKTQEN
+302 
-314 AELIEVDFNR
+314 
-324 GKVVCT
+324 
-330 PEHLIFTLN
+330 
-339 RGWVSAKDLLPK
+339 
-351 DKLNGL
+351 
-357 GFNKGNERDER
+357 
-368 IKLTTDPTYYKHHR
+368 
-382 FIAEKM
+382 
-388 GNEISG
+388 
-394 KDVHHIDGNHLN
+394 
-406 NVLSNL
+406 
-412 EVLNHGEHSKITNIG
+412 
-427 HSSYADRDMQTGR
+427 
-440 FEPKKVK
+440 
-447 AARTSNGDVNKEM
+447 
-460 MGKNFIVKNITRLSY
+460 
-475 TEDVY
+475 
-480 DMVVPETHNFIAN
+480 
-493 NIVIHNCGEEPLPPG
+493 EEPLPPG

-538 IAIRGLNT
+538 IAVRGLNT

-620 AFPKCNNE
+620 AFPKCDNK

-752 SSTVNLKHDATPGD
+752 SSTVNLKHDATPSD

-794 LTTDSKAPEESPQPV
+794 LTTDSKNPEESPRPV

-932 LSEIGEVVTEPKV
+932 LSEIGEVVTELQV
-945 TTKPETKDKPIMQ
+945 TTKPEAKDKPIVQ
-958 PKDKCPE
+958 SKDKCPE

>member
-260 STNPCVTGDAL
+260 STNPCA
-271 VQTTEGPIP
+271 
-280 IRDLVGKCPYVYCM
+280 
-294 DEAGKLTI
+294 
-302 KQATKVWKTQEN
+302 
-314 AELIEVDFNR
+314 
-324 GKVVCT
+324 
-330 PEHLIFTLN
+330 
-339 RGWVSAKDLLPK
+339 
-351 DKLNGL
+351 
-357 GFNKGNERDER
+357 
-368 IKLTTDPTYYKHHR
+368 
-382 FIAEKM
+382 
-388 GNEISG
+388 
-394 KDVHHIDGNHLN
+394 
-406 NVLSNL
+406 
-412 EVLNHGEHSKITNIG
+412 
-427 HSSYADRDMQTGR
+427 
-440 FEPKKVK
+440 
-447 AARTSNGDVNKEM
+447 
-460 MGKNFIVKNITRLSY
+460 
-475 TEDVY
+475 
-480 DMVVPETHNFIAN
+480 
-493 NIVIHNCGEEPLPPG
+493 EEPLPPG

-519 EFVGSD
+519 EFVGGD

-620 AFPKCNNE
+620 AFPKCDNE

-752 SSTVNLKHDATPGD
+752 SSTVNLKHDATPSD

-794 LTTDSKAPEESPQPV
+794 LTTDNKNPEESPRPV

-932 LSEIGEVVTEPKV
+932 LSEIGEVVTELQV
-945 TTKPETKDKPIMQ
+945 TTKPEAKDKPIVQ
-958 PKDKCPE
+958 LKDKCPE

>member
-260 STNPCVTGDAL
+260 STNPCA
-271 VQTTEGPIP
+271 
-280 IRDLVGKCPYVYCM
+280 
-294 DEAGKLTI
+294 
-302 KQATKVWKTQEN
+302 
-314 AELIEVDFNR
+314 
-324 GKVVCT
+324 
-330 PEHLIFTLN
+330 
-339 RGWVSAKDLLPK
+339 
-351 DKLNGL
+351 
-357 GFNKGNERDER
+357 
-368 IKLTTDPTYYKHHR
+368 
-382 FIAEKM
+382 
-388 GNEISG
+388 
-394 KDVHHIDGNHLN
+394 
-406 NVLSNL
+406 
-412 EVLNHGEHSKITNIG
+412 
-427 HSSYADRDMQTGR
+427 
-440 FEPKKVK
+440 
-447 AARTSNGDVNKEM
+447 
-460 MGKNFIVKNITRLSY
+460 
-475 TEDVY
+475 
-480 DMVVPETHNFIAN
+480 
-493 NIVIHNCGEEPLPPG
+493 EEPLPPG

-538 IAIRGLNT
+538 IAVRGLNT

-620 AFPKCNNE
+620 AFPKCDNE

-690 ESLNGQDTYYKV
+690 ESLNGQYTYYKV

-752 SSTVNLKHDATPGD
+752 SSTVNLKHDATPSD

-794 LTTDSKAPEESPQPV
+794 LTTDNKNPEESPRPV

-932 LSEIGEVVTEPKV
+932 LSEIGEVVTELQV
-945 TTKPETKDKPIMQ
+945 TTKPEAKDKPIVQ
-958 PKDKCPE
+958 SKDKCPE

>member
-69 AKTSLSNC
+69 SKTSLSNC

-260 STNPCVTGDAL
+260 STNPCA
-271 VQTTEGPIP
+271 
-280 IRDLVGKCPYVYCM
+280 
-294 DEAGKLTI
+294 
-302 KQATKVWKTQEN
+302 
-314 AELIEVDFNR
+314 
-324 GKVVCT
+324 
-330 PEHLIFTLN
+330 
-339 RGWVSAKDLLPK
+339 
-351 DKLNGL
+351 
-357 GFNKGNERDER
+357 
-368 IKLTTDPTYYKHHR
+368 
-382 FIAEKM
+382 
-388 GNEISG
+388 
-394 KDVHHIDGNHLN
+394 
-406 NVLSNL
+406 
-412 EVLNHGEHSKITNIG
+412 
-427 HSSYADRDMQTGR
+427 
-440 FEPKKVK
+440 
-447 AARTSNGDVNKEM
+447 
-460 MGKNFIVKNITRLSY
+460 
-475 TEDVY
+475 
-480 DMVVPETHNFIAN
+480 
-493 NIVIHNCGEEPLPPG
+493 EEPLPPG

-525 KFIKIDELKEAIC
+525 KFIRIDELKEAIC
-538 IAIRGLNT
+538 IAVRGLNT

-620 AFPKCNNE
+620 AFPKCDNE

-723 PYFVTAHDIDPLLRV
+723 SYFVTAHDIDPLLRV

-766 VFNVYLKAWELGC
+766 VFDVYLKAWELGC

-794 LTTDSKAPEESPQPV
+794 LTTDNKNPEDSPRPA

-945 TTKPETKDKPIMQ
+945 TTKPETKDKPIVQ
-958 PKDKCPE
+958 SKDKCPE

>member
-119 SVNNAAKT
+119 AVNNAAKT

-260 STNPCVTGDAL
+260 STNPCA
-271 VQTTEGPIP
+271 
-280 IRDLVGKCPYVYCM
+280 
-294 DEAGKLTI
+294 
-302 KQATKVWKTQEN
+302 
-314 AELIEVDFNR
+314 
-324 GKVVCT
+324 
-330 PEHLIFTLN
+330 
-339 RGWVSAKDLLPK
+339 
-351 DKLNGL
+351 
-357 GFNKGNERDER
+357 
-368 IKLTTDPTYYKHHR
+368 
-382 FIAEKM
+382 
-388 GNEISG
+388 
-394 KDVHHIDGNHLN
+394 
-406 NVLSNL
+406 
-412 EVLNHGEHSKITNIG
+412 
-427 HSSYADRDMQTGR
+427 
-440 FEPKKVK
+440 
-447 AARTSNGDVNKEM
+447 
-460 MGKNFIVKNITRLSY
+460 
-475 TEDVY
+475 
-480 DMVVPETHNFIAN
+480 
-493 NIVIHNCGEEPLPPG
+493 EEPLPPG

-538 IAIRGLNT
+538 IAVRGLNT

-620 AFPKCNNE
+620 AFPKCDNE

-639 ELNPG
+639 ELNPA

-752 SSTVNLKHDATPGD
+752 SSTVNLKHDATPSD

-794 LTTDSKAPEESPQPV
+794 LTTDNKNPEESPRPV

-932 LSEIGEVVTEPKV
+932 LSEIGEVVTELKV
-945 TTKPETKDKPIMQ
+945 TTKPEAKDKPIVQ
-958 PKDKCPE
+958 SKDKCPE
-965 CGEPLEHVG
+965 CGEPLEHAG

>member
-1 MRDEKAFQ
+1 MRDERAFK

-260 STNPCVTGDAL
+260 STNPCA
-271 VQTTEGPIP
+271 
-280 IRDLVGKCPYVYCM
+280 
-294 DEAGKLTI
+294 
-302 KQATKVWKTQEN
+302 
-314 AELIEVDFNR
+314 
-324 GKVVCT
+324 
-330 PEHLIFTLN
+330 
-339 RGWVSAKDLLPK
+339 
-351 DKLNGL
+351 
-357 GFNKGNERDER
+357 
-368 IKLTTDPTYYKHHR
+368 
-382 FIAEKM
+382 
-388 GNEISG
+388 
-394 KDVHHIDGNHLN
+394 
-406 NVLSNL
+406 
-412 EVLNHGEHSKITNIG
+412 
-427 HSSYADRDMQTGR
+427 
-440 FEPKKVK
+440 
-447 AARTSNGDVNKEM
+447 
-460 MGKNFIVKNITRLSY
+460 
-475 TEDVY
+475 
-480 DMVVPETHNFIAN
+480 
-493 NIVIHNCGEEPLPPG
+493 EEPLPPG

-538 IAIRGLNT
+538 IAVRGLNT

-620 AFPKCNNE
+620 AFPKCDNE

-752 SSTVNLKHDATPGD
+752 SSTVNLKHDATPSD

-794 LTTDSKAPEESPQPV
+794 LTTDNKNPEESPRPV

-932 LSEIGEVVTEPKV
+932 LSEIGEVVTELQV
-945 TTKPETKDKPIMQ
+945 TTKPEAKDKPIVQ
-958 PKDKCPE
+958 SKDKCPE

>member
-186 FNDNFF
+186 FNDSFF

-260 STNPCVTGDAL
+260 STNPCA
-271 VQTTEGPIP
+271 
-280 IRDLVGKCPYVYCM
+280 
-294 DEAGKLTI
+294 
-302 KQATKVWKTQEN
+302 
-314 AELIEVDFNR
+314 
-324 GKVVCT
+324 
-330 PEHLIFTLN
+330 
-339 RGWVSAKDLLPK
+339 
-351 DKLNGL
+351 
-357 GFNKGNERDER
+357 
-368 IKLTTDPTYYKHHR
+368 
-382 FIAEKM
+382 
-388 GNEISG
+388 
-394 KDVHHIDGNHLN
+394 
-406 NVLSNL
+406 
-412 EVLNHGEHSKITNIG
+412 
-427 HSSYADRDMQTGR
+427 
-440 FEPKKVK
+440 
-447 AARTSNGDVNKEM
+447 
-460 MGKNFIVKNITRLSY
+460 
-475 TEDVY
+475 
-480 DMVVPETHNFIAN
+480 
-493 NIVIHNCGEEPLPPG
+493 EEPLPPG

-538 IAIRGLNT
+538 IAVRGLNT

-620 AFPKCNNE
+620 AFPKCDNE

-712 EHGVKEEAELP
+712 EHDVKEETELP

-745 ECIDASI
+745 ECVDASI
-752 SSTVNLKHDATPGD
+752 SSTVNLKHDATPSD

-794 LTTDSKAPEESPQPV
+794 LTTDNKNPEESPRPV

-869 GLSRMISLA
+869 GLSRMISLE
-878 ARSGCDFDSI
+878 ARSSCDFDSI

-932 LSEIGEVVTEPKV
+932 LSEIGEVVTELKV
-945 TTKPETKDKPIMQ
+945 TTKPEAKDKPIVQ
-958 PKDKCPE
+958 SKDKCPE

>member
-260 STNPCVTGDAL
+260 STNPCA
-271 VQTTEGPIP
+271 
-280 IRDLVGKCPYVYCM
+280 
-294 DEAGKLTI
+294 
-302 KQATKVWKTQEN
+302 
-314 AELIEVDFNR
+314 
-324 GKVVCT
+324 
-330 PEHLIFTLN
+330 
-339 RGWVSAKDLLPK
+339 
-351 DKLNGL
+351 
-357 GFNKGNERDER
+357 
-368 IKLTTDPTYYKHHR
+368 
-382 FIAEKM
+382 
-388 GNEISG
+388 
-394 KDVHHIDGNHLN
+394 
-406 NVLSNL
+406 
-412 EVLNHGEHSKITNIG
+412 
-427 HSSYADRDMQTGR
+427 
-440 FEPKKVK
+440 
-447 AARTSNGDVNKEM
+447 
-460 MGKNFIVKNITRLSY
+460 
-475 TEDVY
+475 
-480 DMVVPETHNFIAN
+480 
-493 NIVIHNCGEEPLPPG
+493 EEPLPPG

-538 IAIRGLNT
+538 IAVRGLNT

-620 AFPKCNNE
+620 AFPKCDNE

-639 ELNPG
+639 ELNPA

-752 SSTVNLKHDATPGD
+752 SSTVNLKHDATPSD

-794 LTTDSKAPEESPQPV
+794 LTTDNTNPEESPRPV

-932 LSEIGEVVTEPKV
+932 LSEIGEVVTELKV
-945 TTKPETKDKPIMQ
+945 TTKPEAKDKPIVQ
-958 PKDKCPE
+958 SKDKCPE
-965 CGEPLEHVG
+965 CGEPLEHAG

>member
-192 EAVKQNKDFT
+192 EAVKQNKYFT

-260 STNPCVTGDAL
+260 STNPCA
-271 VQTTEGPIP
+271 
-280 IRDLVGKCPYVYCM
+280 
-294 DEAGKLTI
+294 
-302 KQATKVWKTQEN
+302 
-314 AELIEVDFNR
+314 
-324 GKVVCT
+324 
-330 PEHLIFTLN
+330 
-339 RGWVSAKDLLPK
+339 
-351 DKLNGL
+351 
-357 GFNKGNERDER
+357 
-368 IKLTTDPTYYKHHR
+368 
-382 FIAEKM
+382 
-388 GNEISG
+388 
-394 KDVHHIDGNHLN
+394 
-406 NVLSNL
+406 
-412 EVLNHGEHSKITNIG
+412 
-427 HSSYADRDMQTGR
+427 
-440 FEPKKVK
+440 
-447 AARTSNGDVNKEM
+447 
-460 MGKNFIVKNITRLSY
+460 
-475 TEDVY
+475 
-480 DMVVPETHNFIAN
+480 
-493 NIVIHNCGEEPLPPG
+493 EEPLPPG

-538 IAIRGLNT
+538 IAVRGLNT

-620 AFPKCNNE
+620 AFPKCDNE

-752 SSTVNLKHDATPGD
+752 SSTVNLKHDATPSD

-794 LTTDSKAPEESPQPV
+794 LTTDNKNPEESPRPV

-932 LSEIGEVVTEPKV
+932 LSEIGEVVTELQV
-945 TTKPETKDKPIMQ
+945 TTKPEAKDKPIVQ
-958 PKDKCPE
+958 SKDKCPE

>member
-260 STNPCVTGDAL
+260 STNPCA
-271 VQTTEGPIP
+271 
-280 IRDLVGKCPYVYCM
+280 
-294 DEAGKLTI
+294 
-302 KQATKVWKTQEN
+302 
-314 AELIEVDFNR
+314 
-324 GKVVCT
+324 
-330 PEHLIFTLN
+330 
-339 RGWVSAKDLLPK
+339 
-351 DKLNGL
+351 
-357 GFNKGNERDER
+357 
-368 IKLTTDPTYYKHHR
+368 
-382 FIAEKM
+382 
-388 GNEISG
+388 
-394 KDVHHIDGNHLN
+394 
-406 NVLSNL
+406 
-412 EVLNHGEHSKITNIG
+412 
-427 HSSYADRDMQTGR
+427 
-440 FEPKKVK
+440 
-447 AARTSNGDVNKEM
+447 
-460 MGKNFIVKNITRLSY
+460 
-475 TEDVY
+475 
-480 DMVVPETHNFIAN
+480 
-493 NIVIHNCGEEPLPPG
+493 EEPLPPG

-538 IAIRGLNT
+538 IAVRGLNT

-620 AFPKCNNE
+620 AFPKCDNE

-745 ECIDASI
+745 ECVDASI
-752 SSTVNLKHDATPGD
+752 SSTVNLKHDATPSD

-794 LTTDSKAPEESPQPV
+794 LTTDNKNPEESPRPV

-932 LSEIGEVVTEPKV
+932 LSEIGEVVTELQV
-945 TTKPETKDKPIMQ
+945 TTKPEAKDKPIVQ
-958 PKDKCPE
+958 SKDKCPE

>member
-260 STNPCVTGDAL
+260 STNPCA
-271 VQTTEGPIP
+271 
-280 IRDLVGKCPYVYCM
+280 
-294 DEAGKLTI
+294 
-302 KQATKVWKTQEN
+302 
-314 AELIEVDFNR
+314 
-324 GKVVCT
+324 
-330 PEHLIFTLN
+330 
-339 RGWVSAKDLLPK
+339 
-351 DKLNGL
+351 
-357 GFNKGNERDER
+357 
-368 IKLTTDPTYYKHHR
+368 
-382 FIAEKM
+382 
-388 GNEISG
+388 
-394 KDVHHIDGNHLN
+394 
-406 NVLSNL
+406 
-412 EVLNHGEHSKITNIG
+412 
-427 HSSYADRDMQTGR
+427 
-440 FEPKKVK
+440 
-447 AARTSNGDVNKEM
+447 
-460 MGKNFIVKNITRLSY
+460 
-475 TEDVY
+475 
-480 DMVVPETHNFIAN
+480 
-493 NIVIHNCGEEPLPPG
+493 EEPLPPG

-538 IAIRGLNT
+538 IAVRGLNT

-620 AFPKCNNE
+620 AFPKCDNE

-639 ELNPG
+639 ELNPA

-702 YTPVVEQYMR
+702 YTPVVEQYMH

-752 SSTVNLKHDATPGD
+752 SSTVNLKHDATPSD

-794 LTTDSKAPEESPQPV
+794 LTTDNKNPEESPRPV

-932 LSEIGEVVTEPKV
+932 LSEIGEVVTELKV
-945 TTKPETKDKPIMQ
+945 TTKPEAKDKPIVQ
-958 PKDKCPE
+958 SKDKCPE

>member
-119 SVNNAAKT
+119 TVNNAAKT

-138 SITTGLI
+138 STTTGLI
-145 GQQGR
+145 GQSGR

-173 DLDRITKANISIR
+173 DLNRVTKANISIR
-186 FNDNFF
+186 FNDEFF

-202 TSFTREATGEKI
+202 ASFTREATGEKI

-239 LFWDRIQN
+239 LFWDRVQS
-247 YNLCSD
+247 YNLCSG
-253 IPEYRLE
+253 IPEYKLE
-260 STNPCVTGDAL
+260 CCNPC
-271 VQTTEGPIP
+271 
-280 IRDLVGKCPYVYCM
+280 
-294 DEAGKLTI
+294 
-302 KQATKVWKTQEN
+302 
-314 AELIEVDFNR
+314 
-324 GKVVCT
+324 
-330 PEHLIFTLN
+330 
-339 RGWVSAKDLLPK
+339 S
-351 DKLNGL
+351 
-357 GFNKGNERDER
+357 
-368 IKLTTDPTYYKHHR
+368 
-382 FIAEKM
+382 
-388 GNEISG
+388 
-394 KDVHHIDGNHLN
+394 
-406 NVLSNL
+406 
-412 EVLNHGEHSKITNIG
+412 
-427 HSSYADRDMQTGR
+427 
-440 FEPKKVK
+440 
-447 AARTSNGDVNKEM
+447 
-460 MGKNFIVKNITRLSY
+460 
-475 TEDVY
+475 
-480 DMVVPETHNFIAN
+480 
-493 NIVIHNCGEEPLPPG
+493 EEPLPPG

-519 EFVGSD
+519 EFVDND
-525 KFIKIDELKEAIC
+525 KFVKVEELKEAVRVSV
-538 IAIRGLNT
+538 RGLNV

-552 ERHPLPLQRQMARD
+552 ERHPLPLQREMAHD

-584 EVRYDSDEAIELCSC
+584 GLRYDSDEAIELCSC
-599 LAHIIAETAIMESNR
+599 LAHIIAETAIMASNE
-614 LAIEYG
+614 LAKEFG

-628 AICNSEFIQNL
+628 AICNSEFIKNL
-639 ELNPG
+639 ELNPV
-644 KRESILTYGLRNS
+644 KRESIFTYGLRNS

-666 SLSTMFGVSGGI
+666 SLSTMLGVSGGI
-678 EPIFSNSYTRKT
+678 EPIFSNFYTRKT
-690 ESLNGQDTYYKV
+690 ESLNGKDKYYKV
-702 YTPVVEQYMR
+702 YTPIAREYME
-712 EHGVKEEAELP
+712 EHGISDESELP
-723 PYFVTAHDIDPLLRV
+723 DYFVTAHSIAPLKRV
-738 KMQATWQ
+738 KMQSVWQ

-752 SSTVNLKHDATPGD
+752 SSTVNLKHEATVED
-766 VFNVYLKAWELGC
+766 VFNVYMEAWRLGC
-779 KGVTVYRDGCARTGI
+779 KGVTIYRDGCARTGI
-794 LTTDSKAPEESPQPV
+794 LTTSESKPDNKEEFT
-809 KKLQRGD
+809 KTLQRGD

-945 TTKPETKDKPIMQ
+945 TTKPETKDKPIVQ
-958 PKDKCPE
+958 SKDKCPE

>member
-1 MRDEKAFQ
+1 MRDERAFK

-253 IPEYRLE
+253 IPEYKLE
-260 STNPCVTGDAL
+260 STNPCA
-271 VQTTEGPIP
+271 
-280 IRDLVGKCPYVYCM
+280 
-294 DEAGKLTI
+294 
-302 KQATKVWKTQEN
+302 
-314 AELIEVDFNR
+314 
-324 GKVVCT
+324 
-330 PEHLIFTLN
+330 
-339 RGWVSAKDLLPK
+339 
-351 DKLNGL
+351 
-357 GFNKGNERDER
+357 
-368 IKLTTDPTYYKHHR
+368 
-382 FIAEKM
+382 
-388 GNEISG
+388 
-394 KDVHHIDGNHLN
+394 
-406 NVLSNL
+406 
-412 EVLNHGEHSKITNIG
+412 
-427 HSSYADRDMQTGR
+427 
-440 FEPKKVK
+440 
-447 AARTSNGDVNKEM
+447 
-460 MGKNFIVKNITRLSY
+460 
-475 TEDVY
+475 
-480 DMVVPETHNFIAN
+480 
-493 NIVIHNCGEEPLPPG
+493 EEPLPPG

-620 AFPKCNNE
+620 AFPKCDNE

-745 ECIDASI
+745 ECVDASI
-752 SSTVNLKHDATPGD
+752 SSTVNLKHDATPSD

-794 LTTDSKAPEESPQPV
+794 LTTDNKNPEESPRPV

-932 LSEIGEVVTEPKV
+932 LSEIGEVVTELQV
-945 TTKPETKDKPIMQ
+945 TTKPEAKDKPIVQ
-958 PKDKCPE
+958 SKDKCPE

>member
-260 STNPCVTGDAL
+260 STNPCA
-271 VQTTEGPIP
+271 
-280 IRDLVGKCPYVYCM
+280 
-294 DEAGKLTI
+294 
-302 KQATKVWKTQEN
+302 
-314 AELIEVDFNR
+314 
-324 GKVVCT
+324 
-330 PEHLIFTLN
+330 
-339 RGWVSAKDLLPK
+339 
-351 DKLNGL
+351 
-357 GFNKGNERDER
+357 
-368 IKLTTDPTYYKHHR
+368 
-382 FIAEKM
+382 
-388 GNEISG
+388 
-394 KDVHHIDGNHLN
+394 
-406 NVLSNL
+406 
-412 EVLNHGEHSKITNIG
+412 
-427 HSSYADRDMQTGR
+427 
-440 FEPKKVK
+440 
-447 AARTSNGDVNKEM
+447 
-460 MGKNFIVKNITRLSY
+460 
-475 TEDVY
+475 
-480 DMVVPETHNFIAN
+480 
-493 NIVIHNCGEEPLPPG
+493 EEPLPPG

-538 IAIRGLNT
+538 IAVRGLNT

-620 AFPKCNNE
+620 AFPKCDNE

-752 SSTVNLKHDATPGD
+752 SSTVNLKHDATPSE

-794 LTTDSKAPEESPQPV
+794 LTTDNKNPEESPRPV

-932 LSEIGEVVTEPKV
+932 LSEIGEVVTELQV
-945 TTKPETKDKPIMQ
+945 TTKPEAKDKPIVQ
-958 PKDKCPE
+958 SKDKCPE